1 MDRARLPVAIVA
13 AGAHLSPTRRNRL
26 RARCAPSKPP
36 LDASNVRV
44 LPLRPVSRTE
54 VVWRV
59 RARGARHPMVL
70 ELMIGGVPVLI
81 IQRELGHANLA
92 TRSGALDHIA
102 LADVIGA
109 M

>member
-1 MDRARLPVAIVA
+1 
-13 AGAHLSPTRRNRL
+13 
-26 RARCAPSKPP
+26 
-36 LDASNVRV
+36 
-44 LPLRPVSRTE
+44 
-54 VVWRV
+54 
-59 RARGARHPMVL
+59 MVL